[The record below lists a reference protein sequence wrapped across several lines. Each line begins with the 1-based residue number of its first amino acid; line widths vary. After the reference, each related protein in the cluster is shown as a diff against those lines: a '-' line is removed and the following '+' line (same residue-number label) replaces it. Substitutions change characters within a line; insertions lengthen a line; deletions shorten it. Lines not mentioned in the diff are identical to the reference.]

1 MTPVMR
7 MNMEKCLVNNYLLK
21 HGMDYFGK
29 RDYIYLDMMGTDDV
43 TKRAAP
49 TDSSETYLFGKLFRI
64 MNLLFKLRGNQYT
77 H

>member
-29 RDYIYLDMMGTDDV
+29 RDFIYLDMMGTDDV
-43 TKRAAP
+43 NKEGGPDR
-49 TDSSETYLFGKLFRI
+49 FF
-64 MNLLFKLRGNQYT
+64 
-77 H
+77 

>member
-43 TKRAAP
+43 NKEGGPDR
-49 TDSSETYLFGKLFRI
+49 FF
-64 MNLLFKLRGNQYT
+64 
-77 H
+77 